1 MVLVVGNPKNLN
13 PNPNGSFYQTSHTQN
28 TGADGLL
35 LVSFCMFNSR
45 NYTGC
50 TYGGQVMTQVLF
62 KDLSGLQQR
71 VAIYKLESPPTGNN
85 TLRVNFNGGQYNPIS
100 LYARSFTGAS
110 IANGTPINLGGS
122 NSPKNGSLVVLGGS
136 HVYSMSVSINVIQSI
151 QINGVNTSAEYT
163 ANTNRQVRGGLAGPF
178 SAGTIA
184 LRNTGVNL
192 TMHAIEIREASSTPP
207 ATPSSNFFLM
217 F

>member
-1 MVLVVGNPKNLN
+1 MVLRIRH
-13 PNPNGSFYQTSHTQN
+13 S
-28 TGADGLL
+28 GADGLL

-45 NYTGC
+45 NFTSV
-50 TYGGQVMTQVLF
+50 TYDGVAMTQILQRN
-62 KDLSGLQQR
+62 LSGLQQR
-71 VAIYKLESPPTGNN
+71 VAIYKLESPATGSN

-100 LYARSFTGAS
+100 VYARSFTGAS
-110 IANGTPINLGGS
+110 IANGSPVNLGGS

-151 QINGVNTSAEYT
+151 QIPTGVNTSAEYT

-184 LRNTGVNL
+184 LRNTGGNL
-192 TMHAIEIREASSTPP
+192 TMQAIEVRAASSTPP
-207 ATPSSNFFLM
+207 AASSNFMIM

>member
-1 MVLVVGNPKNLN
+1 
-13 PNPNGSFYQTSHTQN
+13 
-28 TGADGLL
+28 
-35 LVSFCMFNSR
+35 
-45 NYTGC
+45 
-50 TYGGQVMTQVLF
+50 MTQVLQ
-62 KDLSGLQQR
+62 KLLSGLQQR

-110 IANGTPINLGGS
+110 IANGTPVNLGGS

-136 HVYSMSVSINVIQSI
+136 HVYSMSVSINVIDSI
-151 QINGVNTSAEYT
+151 QIPTGVGTTAEFT
-163 ANTNRQVRGGLAGPF
+163 HNTNRQVRAGLAGPF
-178 SAGTIA
+178 TAGAIA

-192 TMHAIEIREASSTPP
+192 TMQAVEVRAASSTPP
-207 ATPSSNFFLM
+207 ATSSTNFLLM

>member
-1 MVLVVGNPKNLN
+1 MVLVVGNKKQVN

-50 TYGGQVMTQVLF
+50 TYGGQAMTQVLF
-62 KDLSGLQQR
+62 KNLSGLQQR
-71 VAIYKLESPPTGNN
+71 VVMYKLESPPTGSN

-110 IANGTPINLGGS
+110 IANGTPVNLGGS
-122 NSPKNGSLVVLGGS
+122 NSPKTGSIIVQGGS
-136 HVYSMSVSINVIQSI
+136 HIYSMSVSINVIQSI
-151 QINGVNTSAEYT
+151 QINGVGTTALYT
-163 ANTNRQVRGGLAGPF
+163 ANTNRQVRGGRAGPF
-178 SAGTIA
+178 TAGTIA

-207 ATPSSNFFLM
+207 PTSSNFMIM